1 MVDFGNLGSDLILA
15 LSAALNFLVLGYRWP
30 RLPSVRR
37 FFDRLQQRLTGRPD
51 WSWLR
56 LWHVMVPLLVVSAVN
71 LGWQLSTV
79 HCADDSLAIFASGRA
94 VLTGHDPF
102 QVTYCSRSSIDLI
115 PYGLSQVAL
124 DGLAALSGTFAGVW
138 VVWQL
143 VALLVVPLVW
153 AVAGDDR
160 RYVAVLAATSVLYLP
175 NIATNIGVDNAIV
188 PVAVLLMLYALGT
201 RGGRGFWF
209 QGVAAFLSTARFP
222 ALFPLLGASAPLGRH
237 RWKSLVVVVGV
248 FVGSVLV
255 SYALW
260 GWDAI
265 GVVYLDQF
273 SRLSGGTLNL
283 FAVLLQQGWLLPSLV
298 SAGVQGGLLLALV
311 VFVHARGYSPRAACV
326 VPLLGVMSLSQYLNF
341 HFAVWIVPAVL
352 LGASVNFWLFV
363 YGVTAALDESV
374 AEWYLGRSL
383 GIWWPYELLGV
394 ALSIV
399 LVYLLILI
407 VRDEEVRLRTV
418 GRAAQEPGAAGREA
432 DRRGQS

>member
-1 MVDFGNLGSDLILA
+1 VVDFGNLGSDLILA
-15 LSAALNFLVLGYRWP
+15 LSAVLNLLVLAYRWP
-30 RLPSVRR
+30 RLPSVRG

-51 WSWLR
+51 WSWVR

-71 LGWQLSTV
+71 LAWQISTV

-102 QVTYCSRSSIDLI
+102 QVTYCSGSSIDYI

-138 VVWQL
+138 VVWEL

-153 AVAGDDR
+153 VVAGDDR

-188 PVAVLLMLYALGT
+188 PVAVLLMLYALAS

-209 QGVAAFLSTARFP
+209 QGLAAFLSTARFP
-222 ALFPLLGASAPLGRH
+222 ALFPLLGASASLGRH
-237 RWKSLVVVVGV
+237 RWKSLVLVAGV
-248 FVGSVLV
+248 FAGSVLL

-260 GWDAI
+260 GWGAI

-283 FAVLLQQGWLLPSLV
+283 FAVLLQQGWFLPSLV
-298 SAGVQGGLLLALV
+298 SAAIQGGLLLLLV
-311 VFVHARGYSPRAACV
+311 LFVHARGYSPRAASV
-326 VPLLGVMSLSQYLNF
+326 LPLLGVMSLSQYLNF
-341 HFAVWIVPAVL
+341 HFVVWIVPAVL
-352 LGASVNFWLFV
+352 LGASVNRWLFI

-374 AEWYLGRSL
+374 AEWYLGRGL

-394 ALSIV
+394 VLSV
-399 LVYLLILI
+399 LLVYLLILI
-407 VRDEEVRLRTV
+407 VRSEEVRLRTAR
-418 GRAAQEPGAAGREA
+418 RAAKGPSEAGEEVA
-432 DRRGQS
+432 RRGQS